1 MSKSKGKSSKKA
13 APKSGLIMKN
23 TLGSGTHAKS
33 GSAGINKNFSSSKK
47 GGSMNNLPRK
57 AS

>member
-1 MSKSKGKSSKKA
+1 MSKSKAKPAKKA

-23 TLGSGTHAKS
+23 NPANSQAKFGSS
-33 GSAGINKNFSSSKK
+33 GVNKNFSSSKK

>member
-1 MSKSKGKSSKKA
+1 MSKSKAKPAKKA
-13 APKSGLIMKN
+13 APKSGLIMKSN
-23 TLGSGTHAKS
+23 PANSQAKFGSS
-33 GSAGINKNFSSSKK
+33 GVNKNFSSSKK

>member
-1 MSKSKGKSSKKA
+1 MSKSKAKPAKKA

-23 TLGSGTHAKS
+23 NSTNTPSKFGSS
-33 GSAGINKNFSSSKK
+33 GVNKNFSSSKK